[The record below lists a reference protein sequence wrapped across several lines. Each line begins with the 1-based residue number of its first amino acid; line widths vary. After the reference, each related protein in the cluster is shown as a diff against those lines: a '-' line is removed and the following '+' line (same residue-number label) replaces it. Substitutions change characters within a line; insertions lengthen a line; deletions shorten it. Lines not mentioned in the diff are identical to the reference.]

1 MGLEEFPQ
9 ELARHDEAAQRPC
22 RDDVGDGRLAK
33 QNGYLTEEIAA
44 AERAEPV
51 AVCNERGL
59 ALEHDVEAR
68 SGEAFAQH
76 ALVLSEIALLQR
88 VGHLFKLGTRE
99 VGEDR
104 ETGKRFGDVV
114 GSATHGACLRRTA
127 GLGKREMA
135 QNQARM
141 SVGRGLPAGTLTFLF
156 TDIEGSTKL
165 QSELGTARYQDVLE
179 THTRILR
186 DAIKD
191 GGVEVRVEGDA
202 LFVVF
207 PVAVDAVR
215 AAAAA
220 QRALAKATFPHGATV
235 RVRMGMH
242 TGEGRPASAEAGA
255 DYVGIDVNRA
265 ARVAAA
271 GHGGQVLITEA
282 TATLARANLGDG
294 ISLRDLGEFRLK
306 DLARPERIYQLVIVG
321 TPADFPPVRSLDRTA
336 TFLPAQPSSFI
347 GRAREIAEGQRLLER
362 ARLVTLTGPGGTG
375 KTRLSLRIA
384 EESAAAFGDGTFFV
398 PLAPIT
404 DPELVPS
411 TIAHTLGVQVSGSEL
426 PLPRLIDHL
435 KDKRMLLVLDNFEQ
449 ILPAAPVVG
458 QLLGASA
465 ALKVIATSRAPLRI
479 AGEQEFPVPPLEV
492 PDPQHLP
499 AFEVLAQSDAVR
511 LFVERAG
518 AVRPA
523 FRVTPENASAVAEIC
538 SRLDGLPLAIELAA
552 ARVKVLTP
560 QAMLPKLREGL
571 DMLASTARDL
581 PERQRTLRG
590 AIAWSWNLLDP
601 TERRLCAR
609 LGVFVNGVM
618 LPQIEEVCCPGD
630 ELGRDL
636 LDVLSALVEHSL
648 VRQSEVDGEPRFRM
662 LVTIRDYAL
671 ERLAEGDERDLIRTR
686 HSRAYLGLAEQAR
699 PHVQGTDQKR
709 WLDLLELE
717 HDNLRAGLW
726 WSIESGRAEDACR
739 FVFALWRFWQVRG
752 HLVEGAR
759 WCERVLALPTTAVPP
774 LVLMSALEA
783 SAGIAYWRGDTRT
796 SSDGY
801 VKAAE
806 IARAH
811 GDDAAQANAEYNLSF
826 VYGIPGSDL
835 SQALDLLRSAREKW
849 ARIRDRAGVARAAFG
864 LATFLQFGRRGA
876 IDPSRLEEARL
887 AVQDA
892 LAVHRA
898 GTNRF
903 DLAWSLHLVG
913 MIDAKRGEF
922 SSALAAFREAARIF
936 TEDDDLSGLVIIA
949 SNCAEL
955 AGYQGDGERQATL
968 VGFATAL
975 AERAG
980 TGLLHE
986 ISKPDA
992 RAEEKDIAP
1001 EFRAAFE
1008 RGRAMPTAAGIA
1020 YALGERGISRD

>member
-1 MGLEEFPQ
+1 
-9 ELARHDEAAQRPC
+9 
-22 RDDVGDGRLAK
+22 
-33 QNGYLTEEIAA
+33 
-44 AERAEPV
+44 
-51 AVCNERGL
+51 
-59 ALEHDVEAR
+59 
-68 SGEAFAQH
+68 
-76 ALVLSEIALLQR
+76 
-88 VGHLFKLGTRE
+88 
-99 VGEDR
+99 
-104 ETGKRFGDVV
+104 
-114 GSATHGACLRRTA
+114 
-127 GLGKREMA
+127 
-135 QNQARM
+135 M

-165 QSELGTARYQDVLE
+165 QTELGTDRYQDVLE

-186 DAIKD
+186 DAFKD

-207 PVAVDAVR
+207 PVAAQAVR
-215 AAAAA
+215 ATAAA
-220 QRALAKATFPHGATV
+220 QRGLAAAAFPHGATV

-242 TGEGRPASAEAGA
+242 TGEGRPATVEAGA

-271 GHGGQVLITEA
+271 GHGGQVLLTEA
-282 TATLARANLGDG
+282 TATLTRSEIGDG
-294 ISLRDLGEFRLK
+294 VSFRDLGEFRLK
-306 DLARPERIYQLVIVG
+306 DLASPEHLYQLVISG
-321 TPADFPPVRSLDRTA
+321 CAADFPPLRTLDRTA
-336 TFLPAQPSSFI
+336 TFLPAQSSSFI
-347 GRAREIAEGQRLLER
+347 GREREIAEGQRLLEK

-384 EESAAAFGDGTFFV
+384 EESAHDFRDGTFWV

-404 DPELVPS
+404 DPDLVPS
-411 TIAHTLGVQVSGSEL
+411 TIAHTLGVQLSGSEL
-426 PLPRLIDHL
+426 PLPRLVDHI
-435 KDKRMLLVLDNFEQ
+435 KGKRMLLVLDNFEQ
-449 ILPAAPVVG
+449 ILSAAPVVG
-458 QLLGASA
+458 QLLGASS

-479 AGEQEFPVPPLEV
+479 AGEQEFPVPPLELI
-492 PDPQHLP
+492 DPEHLP
-499 AFEVLAQSDAVR
+499 AIDVLAQSDAVR
-511 LFVERAG
+511 LFIERAM
-518 AVRPA
+518 AVRPD
-523 FRVTPENASAVAEIC
+523 FRVTPENASAVAEIVY
-538 SRLDGLPLAIELAA
+538 RLDGLPLAIELAA

-560 QAMLPKLREGL
+560 QAMLPKLRQGL
-571 DMLASTARDL
+571 DMLASSARDL

-590 AIAWSWNLLDP
+590 AIDWSWNLLDP
-601 TERRLCAR
+601 TDRRLCAR

-618 LPQIEEVCCPGD
+618 LPQIEEVCYPGN

-636 LDVLSALVEHSL
+636 LDALSALVEHSL

-662 LVTIRDYAL
+662 LVTIREYAL
-671 ERLAEGDERDLIRTR
+671 DRLAESDERDLIRTR
-686 HSRAYLGLAEQAR
+686 HSRAYLTLAEQAR
-699 PHVQGTDQKR
+699 PYVQGSDQKR

-717 HDNLRAGLW
+717 HDNLRAALW
-726 WSIESGRAEDACR
+726 WSIESARAEDACR

-759 WCERVLALPTTAVPP
+759 WCERVLALPTTSVPP
-774 LVLMSALEA
+774 LVLMNALEA

-801 VKAAE
+801 VKATE

-826 VYGIPGSDL
+826 VYGIPGSEL

-849 ARIRDRAGVARAAFG
+849 ARIGDRAGVARAAFG
-864 LATFLQFGRRGA
+864 LATFLQFGRKGA
-876 IDPSRLEEARL
+876 IDPSRLEEASV
-887 AVQDA
+887 AVQEA

-922 SSALAAFREAARIF
+922 SGALAAFREAARIF
-936 TEDDDLSGLVIIA
+936 TEDNDLSGLVIIA

-955 AGYQGDGERQATL
+955 AGYQGDRERQATL

-975 AERAG
+975 AKRAG

-992 RAEEKDIAP
+992 RTEEKDIAP

-1008 RGRAMPTAAGIA
+1008 RGYAMPTAVGIP
-1020 YALGERGISRD
+1020 YALEDTGGAR